1 MKQMMTMVSWYHGP
15 LVPPAPQ
22 IFKYADAVVC
32 RSLPCQSQGS
42 GSGASLKALKDSQ
55 AGGNQA
61 EKSLKVRQGMSGVSK
76 LRGWH
81 HPTSISHLP

>member
-61 EKSLKVRQGMSGVSK
+61 EKSLKVRGCQGYRLDYTTV
-76 LRGWH
+76 H
-81 HPTSISHLP
+81 